1 MDSYWDLYISYINH
15 CVEWNKKHDID
26 PHHYE
31 MEWNHFL
38 PKCIFGDQPLG
49 QWLTLPQHAIAS
61 ALQTLAFN
69 KTCLFSTH
77 KKYLPVALLELAW
90 PIFCKRSGDNLR
102 KTQASRTFEERQKYS
117 RLANEARVEKTTP
130 EQRKEISVTAYSEW
144 ISQSTPEERS
154 AIQKAN
160 HQRKTPEEPSE
171 IIRRGWETRK
181 AKLKRNNND
190 FSS

>member
-1 MDSYWDLYISYINH
+1 M
-15 CVEWNKKHDID
+15 KKV
-26 PHHYE
+26 
-31 MEWNHFL
+31 
-38 PKCIFGDQPLG
+38 Q
-49 QWLTLPQHAIAS
+49 S
-61 ALQTLAFN
+61 
-69 KTCLFSTH
+69 
-77 KKYLPVALLELAW
+77 
-90 PIFCKRSGDNLR
+90 
-102 KTQASRTFEERQKYS
+102 SRTFEERQKYS
-117 RLANEARVEKTTP
+117 RLANEAKLEKTTP

-160 HQRKTPEEPSE
+160 HQRKTPEERSE